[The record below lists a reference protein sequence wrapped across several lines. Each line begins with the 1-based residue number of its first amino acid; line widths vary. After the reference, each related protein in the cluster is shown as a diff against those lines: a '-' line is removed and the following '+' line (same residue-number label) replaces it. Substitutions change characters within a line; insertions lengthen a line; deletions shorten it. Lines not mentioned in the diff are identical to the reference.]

1 MNNRKNFLNLTYNK
15 YDFYHNEWYLNVYNY
30 NKNYNTYNI
39 LNNNLIYFLLNIYFN
54 KTSTIKKSII
64 KNNNINSIINKY
76 KILLPNVFKVNLSL
90 KKYYSNIFDNVY
102 FNISEIKY
110 YSNKIIVNLYVYNR
124 EKFVILRKLRLL
136 NTKSKSIINVK
147 NKENFNNLY
156 ENVNL
161 SLKRKLILLNNKL
174 YLYKYYT
181 SKLFINNLK
190 FNTYNLLKLKK
201 IFSVMLSKKVLLN
214 ITNIKYFHLNSNIF
228 LDTIAKKLNKSRK
241 NSVLT
246 LIRKGLRYAKIAK
259 LHFLLTVKRL
269 NNYLPNNI
277 HDNYKNILKF
287 RNNNYILEKIFSKNI
302 NTHITGLRIEAKG
315 RLTKRLVASRAI
327 KKLKYKGSLN
337 NIYSSINKNSV
348 ITFRGHERSNISYSN
363 KNSYNLLGS
372 YGIKY
377 WISSY

>member
-1 MNNRKNFLNLTYNK
+1 
-15 YDFYHNEWYLNVYNY
+15 VYNFDKNNNAY
-30 NKNYNTYNI
+30 N
-39 LNNNLIYFLLNIYFN
+39 LLSNNLIYYLLNTYFN
-54 KTSTIKKSII
+54 KTSITQKNII
-64 KNNNINSIINKY
+64 KNNNINSLINKY
-76 KILLPNVFKVNLSL
+76 KILILDTFKVNINTKILY
-90 KKYYSNIFDNVY
+90 KNILDNVY

-110 YSNKIIVNLYVYNR
+110 YSNKIIINIYVYNR

-136 NTKSKSIINVK
+136 NTKSKNLVNVK
-147 NKENFNNLY
+147 TKKNFNSIYERTNL
-156 ENVNL
+156 L
-161 SLKRKLILLNNKL
+161 LKSKLILINSKL

-190 FNTYNLLKLKK
+190 FNSYNLLKLKR
-201 IFSVMLSKKVLLN
+201 IFSIMLSKRVLLN

-277 HDNYKNILKF
+277 HDNYKNLLKF
-287 RNNNYILEKIFSKNI
+287 RNNTYILGNIFSKNI

-348 ITFRGHERSNISYSN
+348 ITFRGHEKSNISYSN

-377 WISSY
+377 